1 MRYWPWLAGAVGVA
15 GVLWFSG
22 GTGPRHPSPAGERP
36 WEQAVGADGTSR
48 ALGLVLG
55 RSTLRDAIGRFG
67 KGVDVAIFE
76 SPGRPLSLEAYF
88 SDASPGGIR
97 GRLVLTLAPSPPVL
111 EGLRDRS
118 KGPRLLQSGT
128 LRREIDA
135 RDAEVLASLP
145 ITAIT
150 FVPTANLDEATVRSR
165 FGEPV
170 ERLPAGEG
178 AVRWLYPDR
187 GLAVTLSEQGKEL
200 IEYVDPVDS
209 ERLRRLSS
217 PAERR
222 E

>member
-1 MRYWPWLAGAVGVA
+1 MLWLV
-15 GVLWFSG
+15 G
-22 GTGPRHPSPAGERP
+22 GTGPRHPPHAGERP
-36 WEQAVGADGTSR
+36 WEQEVGSDGTSR

-55 RSTLRDAIGRFG
+55 RSTLRDAIARFG
-67 KGVDVAIFE
+67 KGVDVALFE

-88 SDASPGGIR
+88 SEATPGGIR
-97 GRLVLTLAPSPPVL
+97 GRLVLTLDPSPPVL
-111 EGLRDRS
+111 EGLRARS
-118 KGPRLLQSGT
+118 SGARVLQSGT
-128 LRREIDA
+128 LRREVDA
-135 RDAEVLASLP
+135 RDAEVLAALP
-145 ITAIT
+145 IAFVT

-170 ERLPAGEG
+170 ERLPAGDG

-200 IEYVDPVDS
+200 IEYVDPAES

-217 PAERR
+217 PAERG